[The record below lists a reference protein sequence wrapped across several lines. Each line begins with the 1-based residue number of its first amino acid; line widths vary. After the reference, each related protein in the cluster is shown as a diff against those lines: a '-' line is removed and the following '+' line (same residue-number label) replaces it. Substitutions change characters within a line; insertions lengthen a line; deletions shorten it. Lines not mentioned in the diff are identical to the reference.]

1 MKTKA
6 PRVIGSPWHGGC
18 LVAVG
23 NLVLWATMA
32 INFNNALGLAPQAL
46 ELLGQRTSVLAN
58 NIANADTPNY
68 KARELPF
75 QAMLK
80 DAMHGADAAQPMQLT
95 QPNHIDATPA
105 ESIDGDLQYRVPL
118 LPAIDGNTVDIH
130 VEQAAFAENTLQFQ
144 ASLRFL
150 DNRFKGLISAIRGE

>member
-1 MKTKA
+1 
-6 PRVIGSPWHGGC
+6 
-18 LVAVG
+18 
-23 NLVLWATMA
+23 MA
-32 INFNNALGLAPQAL
+32 INFDNALGLTPKAL
-46 ELLGQRTSVLAN
+46 QLLGQRTAVLAN

-68 KARELPF
+68 KAREVPF
-75 QAMLK
+75 HAMLN
-80 DAMHGADAAQPMQLT
+80 DAIGGNARESMAVTNAH
-95 QPNHIDATPA
+95 HIDATPA

>member
-1 MKTKA
+1 
-6 PRVIGSPWHGGC
+6 
-18 LVAVG
+18 
-23 NLVLWATMA
+23 MA
-32 INFNNALGLAPQAL
+32 INFNNALGLAPKAL

-75 QAMLK
+75 QTMLK
-80 DAMHGADAAQPMQLT
+80 DTIDGTADPAEPMRLT
-95 QPNHIDATPA
+95 SANHIDAAPV
-105 ESIDGDLQYRVPL
+105 ESLDGDLQYRVPL

>member
-1 MKTKA
+1 
-6 PRVIGSPWHGGC
+6 
-18 LVAVG
+18 
-23 NLVLWATMA
+23 MA
-32 INFNNALGLAPQAL
+32 INFDNALGLTPKAL
-46 ELLGQRTSVLAN
+46 QLLGSRTAVLAN

-75 QAMLK
+75 HAMLN
-80 DAMHGADAAQPMQLT
+80 DAISGNPHESMAITNPQ
-95 QPNHIDATPA
+95 HIDATPA
-105 ESIDGDLQYRVPL
+105 DSIDGDLQYRVPL

>member
-1 MKTKA
+1 MT
-6 PRVIGSPWHGGC
+6 
-18 LVAVG
+18 
-23 NLVLWATMA
+23 
-32 INFNNALGLAPQAL
+32 INFSNALGLAPQAL

-80 DAMHGADAAQPMQLT
+80 DAINGAVDPAEPMAIT
-95 QPNHIDATPA
+95 NAHHIDATPA
-105 ESIDGDLQYRVPL
+105 DSIDGDLQYRVPL

>member
-1 MKTKA
+1 
-6 PRVIGSPWHGGC
+6 
-18 LVAVG
+18 
-23 NLVLWATMA
+23 MA
-32 INFNNALGLAPQAL
+32 INFDNALGLTPKAL
-46 ELLGQRTSVLAN
+46 QLLGQRTSVLAN

-75 QAMLK
+75 HAMLN
-80 DAMHGADAAQPMQLT
+80 DAMGGDVREPMAVT
-95 QPNHIDATPA
+95 NAHHIDATPA

>member
-1 MKTKA
+1 
-6 PRVIGSPWHGGC
+6 
-18 LVAVG
+18 
-23 NLVLWATMA
+23 MA
-32 INFNNALGLAPQAL
+32 INFDNALGLTPQAL
-46 ELLGQRTSVLAN
+46 QLLGQRTAVLAN

-75 QAMLK
+75 QTMLN
-80 DAMHGADAAQPMQLT
+80 DAISGNAHESMAVTNAH
-95 QPNHIDATPA
+95 HIDATPA

-130 VEQAAFAENTLQFQ
+130 VEQAAFAENALQFQ

-150 DNRFKGLISAIRGE
+150 DNRFKGLISAIRGD

>member
-1 MKTKA
+1 MT
-6 PRVIGSPWHGGC
+6 
-18 LVAVG
+18 
-23 NLVLWATMA
+23 
-32 INFNNALGLAPQAL
+32 INFANALGLAPKAL

-58 NIANADTPNY
+58 NIANADTPNF

-80 DAMHGADAAQPMQLT
+80 DAIDGNVDPAAPMRIT
-95 QPNHIDATPA
+95 NPNHIDATPP
-105 ESIDGDLQYRVPL
+105 ESLDGSLQYRVPL

>member
-1 MKTKA
+1 MIGCVLARALLSRCGK
-6 PRVIGSPWHGGC
+6 PGPVIR
-18 LVAVG
+18 
-23 NLVLWATMA
+23 MA
-32 INFNNALGLAPQAL
+32 INFDNALGLTPQSL
-46 ELLGQRTSVLAN
+46 QLLGQRTAVLAN

-75 QAMLK
+75 HAMLN
-80 DAMHGADAAQPMQLT
+80 DAINGNPRESMAITNAQ
-95 QPNHIDATPA
+95 HIDANPT
-105 ESIDGDLQYRVPL
+105 ESIDGDLQYRIPL

-130 VEQAAFAENTLQFQ
+130 VEQAAFAENALQFH

>member
-1 MKTKA
+1 MT
-6 PRVIGSPWHGGC
+6 
-18 LVAVG
+18 
-23 NLVLWATMA
+23 
-32 INFNNALGLAPQAL
+32 INFDNALGLAPKAL
-46 ELLGQRTSVLAN
+46 DLLGRRTAVLAN

-80 DAMHGADAAQPMQLT
+80 DAIDGIDPAEPMRVT
-95 QPNHIDATPA
+95 NPNHIDATPA
-105 ESIDGDLQYRVPL
+105 GSIENDLQYRVPL
-118 LPAIDGNTVDIH
+118 LPAIDGNTVDLH